1 MKNKLYYFLFL
12 LYAAVTAFVLYING
26 VFTGEESS
34 PVNLTINIGFLIII
48 GVLFL
53 ISSFSFGKLN
63 RVTDELTAAALKM
76 QKEYREASGK
86 NLWANYQDRNDVFE
100 NEELLSAF
108 NKYRMRMVSFRTK
121 RGYIGTCELEEYIN
135 EDLLDRVGMNYFNS
149 GISGTLTGLGILG
162 TFLGLSLGL
171 GSFSGDDIFTISDNV
186 GPLLSGMKV
195 AFHTSVYGIFFS
207 LVFNFMYRSIMADAY
222 GKLENFLSVFRQT
235 VMPVA
240 ATEDANSAAMVVYQ
254 ANMSNSLKQI
264 LEYMKG
270 SSEEQTAGVERIV
283 AQFTDQLQKT
293 MSTDFERLGGA
304 LKSAGDS
311 QQAYTAGAK
320 ELIQA
325 VAELVEANKTTQSA
339 LAKVIERQEKF
350 ARELQEQKEKL
361 AAACEEMSG
370 EISNQLYAFDQM
382 RSLYEK

>member
-1 MKNKLYYFLFL
+1 MKNKLYYLLFL
-12 LYAAVTAFVLYING
+12 IYAAVTAWVLYING

-34 PVNLTINIGFLIII
+34 LVNLTINIGFLIII

-53 ISSFSFGKLN
+53 VSSFSFGKLN
-63 RVTDELTAAALKM
+63 RVTDELTAAALKL
-76 QKEYREASGK
+76 QKEHREVAGK
-86 NLWANYQDRNDVFE
+86 NLWANYQDRNDVFD
-100 NEELLSAF
+100 NEELRLAF
-108 NKYRMRMVSFRTK
+108 NKYRARLKGLHTK
-121 RGYIGTCELEEYIN
+121 RGYIGTCDLEEYIN

-149 GISGTLTGLGILG
+149 GVSGTLTGLGILG

-171 GSFSGDDIFTISDNV
+171 GSFNGDDIFTISDNV

-222 GKLENFLSVFRQT
+222 GKLENFLNVFRQT
-235 VMPVA
+235 AMPVV

-254 ANMSNSLKQI
+254 ANMANSLKQI

-270 SSEEQTAGVERIV
+270 SAEEQTAGVERIV
-283 AQFTDQLQKT
+283 TQFMDRLQTT
-293 MSTDFERLGGA
+293 MGTDFEKLGDV
-304 LKSAGDS
+304 LKDAGQS
-311 QQAYTAGAK
+311 QQVYTTGAK

-325 VAELVEANKTTQSA
+325 VTELVETNKITQSA

-350 ARELQEQKEKL
+350 ARELQEQKERL